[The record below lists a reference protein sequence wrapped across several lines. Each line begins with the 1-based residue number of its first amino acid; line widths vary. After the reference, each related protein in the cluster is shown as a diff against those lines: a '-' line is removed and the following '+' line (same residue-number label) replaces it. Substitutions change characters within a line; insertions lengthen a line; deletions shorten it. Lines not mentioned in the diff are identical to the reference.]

1 MIYSLSTS
9 HEQDGDAA
17 DDRQDHSDDHQN
29 RLRQLGVA
37 ALIGCFFARLQSL
50 DAAALAVVTLHASE
64 RKEMRG
70 VTFMSRCGFNTYN
83 IQLLYSH
90 ADGLLQPLDVFAVA
104 VDAVAQVGGGAG
116 IVGGAQS
123 GRVAAGGAEG
133 VLRVQRSGVP
143 TPVLA
148 FALLLL
154 PLRSAGVHTC
164 LSRGGE
170 RKF

>member
-1 MIYSLSTS
+1 M
-9 HEQDGDAA
+9 
-17 DDRQDHSDDHQN
+17 
-29 RLRQLGVA
+29 
-37 ALIGCFFARLQSL
+37 

-64 RKEMRG
+64 RKEMCR

-83 IQLLYSH
+83 ISLLYSH

-123 GRVAAGGAEG
+123 GRVAAGGEG

-143 TPVLA
+143 TPVLVPVLA

-154 PLRSAGVHTC
+154 PLRPAGVNTC

-170 RKF
+170 STF